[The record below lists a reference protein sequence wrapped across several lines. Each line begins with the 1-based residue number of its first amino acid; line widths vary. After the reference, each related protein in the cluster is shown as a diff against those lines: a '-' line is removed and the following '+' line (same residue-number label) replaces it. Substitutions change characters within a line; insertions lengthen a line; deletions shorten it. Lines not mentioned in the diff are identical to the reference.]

1 MGNLSPN
8 MSLKQQI
15 LIISQFLVLKFC
27 RGLVGWFWLR
37 FSHEFV
43 VGFQPGMLSSQG
55 LLGLENPLPGWPT
68 HIIGKSFMRLHV
80 VCWQDV
86 SVPQCLDLS
95 RKLQECTNHSLA
107 IPNNEWLMRK
117 QDEDSNVFYDVNLGK
132 KKPVISTTS
141 HWLHRWSYVEWGRGL
156 YLYVDTSQK
165 GWLEVILGGSHYSY
179 IPQKQPAQENL
190 PLYFCVWR
198 GFALLNP
205 GAKSGWLN
213 HLDRLAQLFNFI
225 FFFFC
230 GNASYTSDLG
240 FIE

>member
-1 MGNLSPN
+1 
-8 MSLKQQI
+8 
-15 LIISQFLVLKFC
+15 
-27 RGLVGWFWLR
+27 
-37 FSHEFV
+37 
-43 VGFQPGMLSSQG
+43 MLSVGRMSQS
-55 LLGLENPLPGWPT
+55 LNVLISPESCRSVQITVLPYPIMSDWWENKMK
-68 HIIGKSFMRLHV
+68 IAMSFMM
-80 VCWQDV
+80 W
-86 SVPQCLDLS
+86 
-95 RKLQECTNHSLA
+95 T
-107 IPNNEWLMRK
+107 W
-117 QDEDSNVFYDVNLGK
+117 GK